1 MRRRLFAA
9 AAAARL
15 LRPMGTGPAL
25 RDRHPL
31 A

>member
-1 MRRRLFAA
+1 MRRRLFA